1 MILIKHLI
9 ESMTELPLILGANTD
24 ETLVLSCSR
33 NNINS
38 SFLAIRS
45 RSNGATQAIRQLPI
59 ASPVF
64 G

>member
-38 SFLAIRS
+38 SFLADCD
-45 RSNGATQAIRQLPI
+45 LPVEWNLD
-59 ASPVF
+59 SE
-64 G
+64 